1 MLNHLLT
8 ADAAAP
14 RLTVYNEST
23 GARMDFSAQ
32 TLENWVAKIANMLE
46 EELELSKDDS
56 LRIDLPVTWQ
66 AAVIALGSLA
76 AGIDFDFVNSSAP
89 NDSADSSQILSADA
103 VFTSPDKFELYS
115 VGNIATST
123 DGSTPDLAL
132 VTDDP
137 FGRGVVESGGELPS
151 GAIDFGPTVRFYGD
165 DYFGQTT
172 PLPQLY
178 PQAGSASR
186 LLSTGWHDKETF
198 TVAVLH
204 PLAAGGSAVVVSG
217 LTTAERLQE
226 IADNENTTARL

>member
-76 AGIDFDFVNSSAP
+76 AALILILLILPRRMTAP
-89 NDSADSSQILSADA
+89 
-103 VFTSPDKFELYS
+103 T
-115 VGNIATST
+115 
-123 DGSTPDLAL
+123 
-132 VTDDP
+132 
-137 FGRGVVESGGELPS
+137 R
-151 GAIDFGPTVRFYGD
+151 
-165 DYFGQTT
+165 
-172 PLPQLY
+172 
-178 PQAGSASR
+178 
-186 LLSTGWHDKETF
+186 
-198 TVAVLH
+198 
-204 PLAAGGSAVVVSG
+204 
-217 LTTAERLQE
+217 
-226 IADNENTTARL
+226 ARS